1 LDADILGFGRFQS
14 AVRSTP
20 RPPGKAVT
28 AFAATPPGSHISKIE
43 DACS

>member
-1 LDADILGFGRFQS
+1 LDADILGFGRIQS

-20 RPPGKAVT
+20 RQPGDVVT
-28 AFAATPPGSHISKIE
+28 AFAATPPGSRVSKIE